1 MRISFCEGVA
11 VVQIALALGAL
22 ALGYPSVALA
32 FGAFALVQVTSV
44 VAQRCS
50 PKGACETNFVPGMTR
65 DPSR

>member
-32 FGAFALVQVTSV
+32 FGAFALVQVISV
-44 VAQRCS
+44 VAQRCG
-50 PKGACETNFVPGMTR
+50 PNGACDANLVPEMTR